1 MGFRHG
7 RPQTYS
13 NRKLRRRDPAEGHA
27 RAPEDRKRRH
37 AACHRHARR
46 PSAYASR
53 SALRGADE
61 TGTAHRQE
69 APCRA
74 ARAGEVRKWVWIE
87 RSRILASQYEQLAEH
102 GGSPGIRD
110 AGLLDSALARPLN
123 RAAYGKP
130 DSADLAA
137 AYAYGLATNHPF
149 VDGNK
154 RIAFIALELFLA
166 LNGYRLVIDD
176 VNCAM
181 CMLAVAA
188 GTMKETALADWIRRH
203 SKRQR

>member
-1 MGFRHG
+1 M
-7 RPQTYS
+7 
-13 NRKLRRRDPAEGHA
+13 
-27 RAPEDRKRRH
+27 
-37 AACHRHARR
+37 
-46 PSAYASR
+46 
-53 SALRGADE
+53 
-61 TGTAHRQE
+61 
-69 APCRA
+69 
-74 ARAGEVRKWVWIE
+74 RKWIWIE
-87 RSRILASQYEQLAEH
+87 RSVILAAHDEQLAEH

-130 DSADLAA
+130 DAAELAA

-154 RIAFIALELFLA
+154 RVAFIALELFLA
-166 LNGYRLVIDD
+166 LNGRRLVIDD

-203 SKRQR
+203 SKRRR

>member
-1 MGFRHG
+1 M
-7 RPQTYS
+7 
-13 NRKLRRRDPAEGHA
+13 
-27 RAPEDRKRRH
+27 
-37 AACHRHARR
+37 
-46 PSAYASR
+46 
-53 SALRGADE
+53 
-61 TGTAHRQE
+61 
-69 APCRA
+69 
-74 ARAGEVRKWVWIE
+74 RKWVWIE
-87 RSRILASQYEQLAEH
+87 RTVILAAHDEQLAEH

-130 DSADLAA
+130 DAAELAA

-166 LNGYRLVIDD
+166 LNGHQIAADD

-181 CMLAVAA
+181 SMLAVAA

-203 SKRQR
+203 SKRRR